1 MWTTFEGD
9 IVTLWYHDIIICAVG
24 TKWEATANT
33 GGREKEIRTEI
44 SGSIGKCKGRSEG
57 VKYLSVDLSNHTL
70 C

>member
-1 MWTTFEGD
+1 M
-9 IVTLWYHDIIICAVG
+9 ILLLPVCVAIG

-57 VKYLSVDLSNHTL
+57 VKCLSSNHTL